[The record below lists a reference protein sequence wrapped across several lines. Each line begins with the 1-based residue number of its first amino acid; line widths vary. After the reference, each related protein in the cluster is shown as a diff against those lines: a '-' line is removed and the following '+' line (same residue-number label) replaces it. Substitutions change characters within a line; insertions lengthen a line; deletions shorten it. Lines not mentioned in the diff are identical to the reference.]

1 MFKPDYTEAHL
12 ISLPESRDGSEERW
26 QSLYFPIFRELS
38 IVPTGYNTPLDL
50 NEALNSAAGATFHCD
65 TIWPLFSKFNILIFS
80 KWNTNLEWDLCL
92 PKDSHSAQSLM
103 GQGGKQWPQLPKSQ
117 VGETPSRVPFKCQVS
132 LHIVV

>member
-1 MFKPDYTEAHL
+1 MLKPDYTEAHL

-65 TIWPLFSKFNILIFS
+65 TI
-80 KWNTNLEWDLCL
+80 
-92 PKDSHSAQSLM
+92 
-103 GQGGKQWPQLPKSQ
+103 
-117 VGETPSRVPFKCQVS
+117 
-132 LHIVV
+132 